1 MRFPSLRIS
10 VLFLMACATY
20 VTAQDFQQTYR
31 VPAGTQV
38 SVSSVSGDVRVTPH
52 DGDAVVVI
60 GYKEGRDKDQ
70 VFIEDSSSGN
80 RISVRDRYPQ
90 NCRNCNVSVR
100 FEVKIPRK
108 SQLRYDAFSSVSGNV
123 EVTGASGELHVKSVS
138 GDVTVKDC
146 DATVKASSVSGNVDV
161 GSNEGTVN
169 ANSVS
174 GNVNVAIERLSE
186 GGDMKFNSVSGNVA
200 VRVPATL
207 NAEVDMSSMSG
218 ALRTDFPI
226 TIEKGEFK
234 PNHSARGRIGEGG
247 RRLKINSISG
257 NISLLRHQ

>member
-1 MRFPSLRIS
+1 MRFPSLRFS
-10 VLFLMACATY
+10 VLFLWASATL
-20 VTAQDFQQTYR
+20 VAAQDFQQTYR
-31 VPAGTQV
+31 VPAGSAV
-38 SVSSVSGDVRVTPH
+38 SVSSVSGDVRVTAY
-52 DGDAVVVI
+52 DGDAVVVT

-70 VFIEDSSSGN
+70 VSIEDNSSGN
-80 RISVRDRYPQ
+80 RVSVRDRYPQ

-108 SQLRYDAFSSVSGNV
+108 LQLRYDGFSSVSGNV
-123 EVTGASGELHVKSVS
+123 EVSGASGELNAKSVS

-146 DATVKASSVSGNVDV
+146 DAAVKASSVSGNVEV

-174 GNVNVAIERLSE
+174 GNVNVNIERLPE
-186 GGDMKFNSVSGNVA
+186 GGDMKFNSVSGNVS
-200 VRVPATL
+200 VRVPGAL
-207 NAEVDMSSMSG
+207 NAEVEMSSMSG

-226 TIEKGEFK
+226 TIEKGEFN
-234 PNHSARGRIGEGG
+234 PRHSARGRVGEGG
-247 RRLKINSISG
+247 RQIKMNSVSG